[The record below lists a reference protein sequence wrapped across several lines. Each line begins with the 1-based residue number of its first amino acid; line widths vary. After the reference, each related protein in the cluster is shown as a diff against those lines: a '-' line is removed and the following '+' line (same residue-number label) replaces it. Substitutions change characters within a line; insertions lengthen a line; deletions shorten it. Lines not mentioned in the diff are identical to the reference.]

1 MRKIVLLPFAVIIFS
16 LPSMAF
22 GLAMNLQNWT
32 ASPGGNWN
40 VSNDGYSVLQTING
54 QPTYFVSDTDYF
66 NRLIEGTLTV
76 KTTSDDDFIGFVFGL
91 NSSDDYLLFDWKQ
104 NNQTAGPGT
113 GLEGFTLSRITGS
126 DINLWEHTGN
136 DLEILASSYSSSLG
150 WRDLQ
155 NYEFSLDYSAARTII
170 SIDDETIFDIAGDFN
185 TGLFGFYNYS
195 QAYVNYSGFVEEQ
208 SAVVPEPSTF
218 AFMCLGVIGVVALRK
233 KQQRFTA

>member
-1 MRKIVLLPFAVIIFS
+1 MRKIMLLPLVAIIFS

-32 ASPGGNWN
+32 ASSGGNWN

-66 NRLIEGTLTV
+66 NRLIEGTFTV
-76 KTTSDDDFIGFVFGL
+76 KTTSDDDFIGFVFGF
-91 NSSDDYLLFDWKQ
+91 NGSDNYLLFDWKQ
-104 NNQTAGPGT
+104 NNQSSAR
-113 GLEGFTLSRITGS
+113 EGFTLSRITGS
-126 DINLWEHTGN
+126 DINLWGHTGN
-136 DLEILASSYSSSLG
+136 DLEILASSYSSTLG
-150 WRDLQ
+150 WRDRQ
-155 NYEFSLDYSAARTII
+155 SYEFSLDYSAARTII
-170 SIDDETIFDIAGDFN
+170 SIDDETVFDIAGDFN
-185 TGLFGFYNYS
+185 AGQFGFYNYS

-218 AFMCLGVIGVVALRK
+218 AFMCFGLIGVIALKK

>member
-1 MRKIVLLPFAVIIFS
+1 MLPLVVMIFS

-22 GLAMNLQNWT
+22 ALAINLQNWT

-66 NRLIEGTLTV
+66 NRLIEGTFTV
-76 KTTSDDDFIGFVFGL
+76 KTTSDDDFIGFVFGF
-91 NSSDDYLLFDWKQ
+91 NGSEDYLLFDWKQ
-104 NNQTAGPGT
+104 NNQTS

-126 DINLWEHTGN
+126 DINLWGHTGN

-155 NYEFSLDYSAARTII
+155 SYEFSLDYSAARTII
-170 SIDDETIFDIAGDFN
+170 SIDDETIFDIAGNFN

-195 QAYVNYSGFVEEQ
+195 QAYVSYSGFVEEQ

-218 AFMCLGVIGVVALRK
+218 ALLSFGLMGVMALRK
-233 KQQRFTA
+233 KQHRLSA

>member
-1 MRKIVLLPFAVIIFS
+1 M
-16 LPSMAF
+16 
-22 GLAMNLQNWT
+22 
-32 ASPGGNWN
+32 
-40 VSNDGYSVLQTING
+40 SNDGYSVLQTING

-76 KTTSDDDFIGFVFGL
+76 KTTGDDDYIGFVFGF
-91 NSSDDYLLFDWKQ
+91 NGSDDYLLFDWKQ
-104 NNQTAGPGT
+104 NNQSS

-126 DINLWEHTGN
+126 DINLWGHTGN
-136 DLEILASSYSSSLG
+136 DLEILASSYSTSLG

-155 NYEFSLDYSAARTII
+155 SYEFSLDYSAARTII

-185 TGLFGFYNYS
+185 SGQFGFYNYS

-218 AFMCLGVIGVVALRK
+218 VFMCIGLVGVAALRK
-233 KQQRFTA
+233 KQHRFSA